1 MFFDRRAENWIAPL
15 AVDPAYLHAMIF
27 TSQFYFDALLTGKS
41 ASISRQAMP
50 HFLKTLKLLR
60 ERMTDDDD
68 QAKLSDSTAAA
79 IMGLVGHAQLTGDFR
94 TARHHMEGLY
104 KIVILR
110 GGVTTFKKN
119 AKLLVEILRY
129 DFAFVLSSRG
139 EKRS

>member
-27 TSQFYFDALLTGKS
+27 TQFYFDALLTGKS
-41 ASISRQAMP
+41 FSISRRAMP

-60 ERMTDDDD
+60 ERMADDDD

-79 IMGLVGHAQLTGDFR
+79 IMGLVGHAQLTGDFK

-104 KIVILR
+104 KVVILR
-110 GGVTTFKKN
+110 GGVTTFKTN

-129 DFAFVLSSRG
+129 DLAPCV
-139 EKRS
+139 

>member
-27 TSQFYFDALLTGKS
+27 TSQFYFDALRTGKS
-41 ASISRQAMP
+41 VSISRRAMP

-60 ERMTDDDD
+60 ERMADDN

-79 IMGLVGHAQLTGDFR
+79 IMGLVGHAQLTGDFK

-110 GGVTTFKKN
+110 GGVTTFRTN

-129 DFAFVLSSRG
+129 DSTLCI
-139 EKRS
+139 